1 MAEPNKLKRL
11 PDEMINL
18 IKVIQSEAKKQGF
31 TISEIEAM
39 RIIVKRY
46 KSK

>member
-1 MAEPNKLKRL
+1 MPENKLKRL
-11 PDEMINL
+11 PDEMIDL
-18 IKVIQSEAKKQGF
+18 IRKIQSEAYKQGYQI
-31 TISEIEAM
+31 TEIEAM